1 MKSVLEKHR
10 RVQNR
15 IADSR
20 APIIQKVIEF
30 GVNNIQSDY
39 ELNKELDKQE
49 IDKENYIN
57 RFKNTHSID
66 ERSQTIKKSGYT
78 VPGFK
83 YLGPGNTLNL
93 GKPVNEIDE
102 DAKEHDIAYNEAIS
116 YKEIEDADTK
126 FISKAGDHIA
136 EGIAG
141 RGSIKNSIGGTL
153 GAVGISIKKA
163 VENKFGPIYPSF
175 SGKQCHLQNIALL
188 ILRTRKDLKMLIHLG
203 LKILINNDPIYF
215 IP

>member
-10 RVQNR
+10 RTQNR

-20 APIIQKVIEF
+20 APAIQKFIEF

-39 ELNKELDKQE
+39 ALNKQLDKEE
-49 IDKENYIN
+49 IDKKNYIN

-93 GKPVNEIDE
+93 GQPVNEIDE
-102 DAKEHDIAYNEAIS
+102 DAKEHDIAYSKAIN
-116 YKEIEDADTK
+116 YKEVEDADTK

-141 RGSIKNSIGGTL
+141 RGSIKNSIGSTL

-163 VENKFGPIYPSF
+163 VENKFGAIYPSF
-175 SGKQCHLQNIALL
+175 SGKQCHLQNIDSLIQKIKNAIKKL
-188 ILRTRKDLKMLIHLG
+188 ILIG
-203 LKILINNDPIYF
+203 
-215 IP
+215 